1 MGFPGVTR
9 SLPLIA
15 DGILNSEWYGLILSS
30 ADAVQEYAEHGCST
44 GLSNDDAERVRRCC
58 MGYLGAED
66 KDANVFFRLVT
77 EPLSA
82 AGEAHAS

>member
-1 MGFPGVTR
+1 MATT
-9 SLPLIA
+9 LPIIA

-44 GLSNDDAERVRRCC
+44 DLSNDDAERVRTAC
-58 MGYLGAED
+58 MGYLGAD
-66 KDANVFFRLVT
+66 DRDWNVFFRLVT

-82 AGEAHAS
+82 